1 MRDKKKPFILG
12 LSKPSNVKYLHCPV
26 HLGARLIPYP
36 DEEGWYQCPLGCGP
50 IPPTQ
55 TASDTKITSRFA
67 VKTSGK
73 QIASGHNRS
82 YREKQ
87 YYDKTGVRLP
97 KDDKDILQDLARGTT
112 IVSYHTTEQL
122 DPKLNTKEPA
132 TRHIVRR

>member
-1 MRDKKKPFILG
+1 MREKKTPFILG

-36 DEEGWYQCPLGCGP
+36 EEEGWFQCPLGCGP
-50 IPPTQ
+50 IPPTEV
-55 TASDTKITSRFA
+55 ASDTKITSRFA

-87 YYDKTGVRLP
+87 YYDKSGHQINKNDP
-97 KDDKDILQDLARGTT
+97 DIMQDIVAGRT
-112 IVSYHTTEQL
+112 IEYYHTTEDL
-122 DPKLNTKEPA
+122 NPKQPTK
-132 TRHIVRR
+132 HVVRR

>member
-1 MRDKKKPFILG
+1 MREKKTPFILG

-36 DEEGWYQCPLGCGP
+36 EEEGWYQCPLGCGP
-50 IPPTQ
+50 IPPTEV
-55 TASDTKITSRFA
+55 ASDTKITSRFA

-87 YYDKTGVRLP
+87 YYDKSGHQINKNDP
-97 KDDKDILQDLARGTT
+97 DIMQDIVAGRT
-112 IVSYHTTEQL
+112 IEYYHTTEDL
-122 DPKLNTKEPA
+122 NPKQPTK
-132 TRHIVRR
+132 HVVRR

>member
-1 MRDKKKPFILG
+1 MREKKTPFILG

-36 DEEGWYQCPLGCGP
+36 EEEGWFQCPLGCGP
-50 IPPTQ
+50 IPPTEV
-55 TASDTKITSRFA
+55 ASDTKITSRFA

-87 YYDKTGVRLP
+87 YYDKSGHKINKNDP
-97 KDDKDILQDLARGTT
+97 DIMQDIVAGRT
-112 IVSYHTTEQL
+112 IEYYHTTEDL
-122 DPKLNTKEPA
+122 NPKQPTK
-132 TRHIVRR
+132 HVVRR